1 MMKIRWGLVDKR
13 DHLWARVLRSKYR
26 CGTDILPNIRRINN
40 ASNLWKGVCR
50 AWKDVESNTIWR
62 IGDGSKINFWRHQW
76 IPKLGTLDQHA
87 NQVRDSN
94 YSPNS
99 LNNFLSISG
108 HWDDRK
114 LREWLPD
121 EVVQRVL
128 AMAPPSPWKNEDQ
141 ITWALSSDGAFNLK
155 SAYQS
160 LHTNQNPSDHIF
172 KLTWNWK
179 GPERIHT
186 FLWLCANDV
195 ILTNAQRFRRHMTL
209 NPCCPRC
216 QSGEESIVHVLR
228 DCHFA
233 NQVWKLLVPAREVE
247 NFFTGSMREWLTSNL
262 NRKTEWTYYFGV
274 GTSSLWWLRNK
285 LVFEGKATDPRAA
298 ASHIRART
306 RDIIKAMKK
315 TNLPKRNHNSL
326 GNLISWHQPQEH
338 YVKINVDG
346 SYFLQC
352 DSASCGGVFR
362 DHMGRFMKAFSCI
375 LGNCTIMHVELWGIV
390 KGLQIA
396 VANDLQNIIVES
408 DSLMALQLLKQEVQ
422 APTLVQLLYK
432 IS

>member
-1 MMKIRWGLVDKR
+1 MEILATGAMKIQAIRGFIAVIIVRTQKTKGNQGL
-13 DHLWARVLRSKYR
+13 
-26 CGTDILPNIRRINN
+26 
-40 ASNLWKGVCR
+40 SNMEWQICFPD
-50 AWKDVESNTIWR
+50 A
-62 IGDGSKINFWRHQW
+62 
-76 IPKLGTLDQHA
+76 
-87 NQVRDSN
+87 
-94 YSPNS
+94 
-99 LNNFLSISG
+99 G